1 MKTPITPT
9 NRRTLID
16 YVMSAPEGW
25 IVEIHEPTRSLQQ
38 NAALWAALGDIS
50 RQVEWYGKK
59 LTPHDWKHIF
69 SSSLKQQ
76 NVVPGLDGG
85 FVVLGISTSK
95 MTIKEMSDLLE
106 LAHAF
111 GAEHGVR
118 FSAPGHMEAA

>member
-16 YVMSAPEGW
+16 YLMAAPDGW

-69 SSSLKQQ
+69 SSSLKKQ

>member
-1 MKTPITPT
+1 MKTPITPN
-9 NRRTLID
+9 NRHTLID
-16 YVMSAPEGW
+16 YVMSAPDGW

-38 NAALWAALGDIS
+38 NAAMWAALADIS
-50 RQVEWYGKK
+50 RQVEWHGKK
-59 LTPHDWKHIF
+59 LSKEDWKHVF
-69 SSSLKQQ
+69 SSSLKRQ

-111 GAEHGVR
+111 GAEHGVK
-118 FSAPGHMEAA
+118 FSAPGYLEAA

>member
-1 MKTPITPT
+1 MKTPITTT
-9 NRRTLID
+9 NRHTLID
-16 YVMSAPEGW
+16 YVMAAPDGW

-59 LTPHDWKHIF
+59 LSPHDWKHIF
-69 SSSLKQQ
+69 SSSLKKQ

-118 FSAPGHMEAA
+118 FSAPGHLEAA

>member
-1 MKTPITPT
+1 MKTQITPT
-9 NRRTLID
+9 NRRTMID
-16 YVMSAPEGW
+16 YLMAAPEGW

-59 LTPHDWKHIF
+59 LSPHDWKHIF
-69 SSSLKQQ
+69 SSSLKKQ